1 MLTTQERAVQRE
13 VLRSQH
19 IDIEVSVI
27 TNSSGLVKHTTHYR
41 FIVSYW
47 DQDWN
52 LIKNYYSPDK
62 FDSYE
67 QAEQEAI
74 RIANEKIM

>member
-13 VLRSQH
+13 VLRSQR
-19 IDIEVSVI
+19 IDIDVSVI
-27 TNSSGLVKHTTHYR
+27 TNSDGLVKHTRQHR
-41 FIVSYW
+41 PIVSYW